1 MDFIVSKYGIK
12 ISSKENHHRDPKWQ
26 KGSPTLPKNICP
38 QAFGIHFTGTP
49 RFLILRWCLFFYL
62 IQNKTLMLNSIKY

>member
-1 MDFIVSKYGIK
+1 MRMDFIVSKYGIK

-26 KGSPTLPKNICP
+26 KGSPTPPKNICP

-49 RFLILRWCLFFYL
+49 RFLILR
-62 IQNKTLMLNSIKY
+62 